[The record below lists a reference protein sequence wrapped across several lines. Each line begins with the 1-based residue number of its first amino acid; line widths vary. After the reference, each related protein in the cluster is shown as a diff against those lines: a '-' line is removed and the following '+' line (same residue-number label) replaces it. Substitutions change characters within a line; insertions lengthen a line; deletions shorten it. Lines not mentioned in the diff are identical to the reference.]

1 MKRLFSIAWL
11 VMAAAVSG
19 VAADVAGNWKATADG
34 PQGKMERTFAFKVD
48 GEKLSGETVS
58 SFVGKS
64 EIRDGSVK
72 GDDVSFVI
80 TISIQGNEM
89 DVQYKGKLVGA
100 DEIKFVSTA
109 GDNEFEWLATRQ

>member
-1 MKRLFSIAWL
+1 MKRLLSIAWL

-19 VAADVAGNWKATADG
+19 LAADVAGNWKATAEG
-34 PQGKMERTFAFKVD
+34 PQGTMERTFAFQVD

-64 EIRDGSVK
+64 EIREGTIK

-80 TISIQGNEM
+80 TINFQGNQM
-89 DVQYKGKLVGA
+89 DVQYKGKVTGEN
-100 DEIKFVSTA
+100 EIKLVSTA
-109 GDNEFEWLATRQ
+109 GDNEFEWLAKRE